1 MNMKIEPILI
11 DLNENGAYTQVAF
24 LVDRQG
30 FLEDIEQIRKKFKI
44 NAPFSDNPFDLENQ
58 LYSLAGFTPKQV
70 DKARKEHTDAITSL
84 DLDDDSQFKI
94 GYEKIENAEKAEKP
108 IKGKIRKVEHGFREA
123 IAEIRRKYQYPEIFD
138 EVIKQ
143 AVLFHKITKFKTA
156 YATYFN
162 PHAARE
168 NFSPADTIMA
178 IAVTPYSTEEDIKA
192 AFQDCKDNIRE
203 FVEMFSPVYK
213 NMEKDTISNI
223 KRDRKWY
230 WEYKSGNKYKDI
242 LDKWNKMC
250 PNFITSTAHP
260 DNQKCQYCDLADQN
274 VIEKAVSRYKK
285 NLIPHKS

>member
-1 MNMKIEPILI
+1 MNMKIEPIKIELA
-11 DLNENGAYTQVAF
+11 ENGAYTQVAF

-30 FLEDIEQIRKKFKI
+30 FLEDIELVRKKFKI
-44 NAPFSDNPFDLENQ
+44 NAPFSDNPFDLENH
-58 LYSLAGFTPKQV
+58 LYSLLGLTPEQ
-70 DKARKEHTDAITSL
+70 AENASKESLEAITNSSF
-84 DLDDDSQFKI
+84 DTQSDFER
-94 GYEKIENAEKAEKP
+94 YEKALNDEKP
-108 IKGKIRKVEHGFREA
+108 VQNKIKRIEHGFREA

-162 PHAARE
+162 PFAARE

-192 AFQDCKDNIRE
+192 AFRDCKDNIRE

-230 WEYKSGNKYKDI
+230 WEYRSGNKYKDI
-242 LDKWNKMC
+242 LDGWNKMC
-250 PNFITSTAHP
+250 PNFITSTAHQ
-260 DNQKCQYCDLADQN
+260 DNQKCQYCDLTDQN

-285 NLIPHKS
+285 NLNPPKS